1 MRASAAALLAALA
14 LTGPMAL
21 GASTAVAAEDV
32 EATGESPCTPQAPC
46 QRLSA
51 SGPGLGRPATDPTTD
66 PASPGTESPGIG
78 TPSESPT
85 DPPGTTD
92 PPESTAPPSPTET
105 PTAPVEAERDDK
117 APVFAKTPASLGSK
131 ALSFTGLSGVSIVD
145 VPTADGGSIRTLK
158 ITAESIKISG
168 FSLTVRPPG
177 EPGLVTKADEMTLK
191 GDVSVYLGSITATTK
206 GGKSLTLGTDTP
218 PPLDDVEPGLV
229 RVTMGLVGSMAD
241 SITYSNTD
249 QKIVAP

>member
-1 MRASAAALLAALA
+1 MTARAAALLAALA

-21 GASTAVAAEDV
+21 GASTAVAAGIGPAPADP
-32 EATGESPCTPQAPC
+32 SPSTE
-46 QRLSA
+46 
-51 SGPGLGRPATDPTTD
+51 
-66 PASPGTESPGIG
+66 SPGTESPGIG
-78 TPSESPT
+78 TPSESPS
-85 DPPGTTD
+85 P
-92 PPESTAPPSPTET
+92 TAPPSPTET
-105 PTAPVEAERDDK
+105 PTAPVEAERDDE
-117 APVFAKTPASLGSK
+117 APVFAKTPASMGSK

-158 ITAESIKISG
+158 ITAESITISG

-206 GGKSLTLGTDTP
+206 GGKSLTIGTDTP

>member
-1 MRASAAALLAALA
+1 MRARAAALLAALA
-14 LTGPMAL
+14 LTGPVAL
-21 GASTAVAAEDV
+21 GASTAVAA
-32 EATGESPCTPQAPC
+32 GIGSAP
-46 QRLSA
+46 
-51 SGPGLGRPATDPTTD
+51 TDP
-66 PASPGTESPGIG
+66 SPSTESPGIG
-78 TPSESPT
+78 TPSRSPT
-85 DPPGTTD
+85 DPPGT
-92 PPESTAPPSPTET
+92 TAPPSPTET
-105 PTAPVEAERDDK
+105 PTAPVEAERDDE
-117 APVFAKTPASLGSK
+117 APVFAKTPASMGSK

-158 ITAESIKISG
+158 ITAESITISG

-206 GGKSLTLGTDTP
+206 GGKSLTIGIDTP

-241 SITYSNTD
+241 SITYRNTD